1 MLNEMEYIYSFPECD
16 VPRKKDLIPFIN
28 YRKEA
33 PKRCLDM
40 LLAKY
45 NGKPYQSEVIMEE
58 PEKSP
63 VPYLGCRLEEATVL
77 LVTDGGLV
85 PKGNPDRMPSTNA
98 GKFGVYSIEGKNNLK
113 AEEYEVSHQ
122 GYDTTYVAE
131 NPNRLLPVDI
141 LRELEEE
148 GRIGKLYDSFIST
161 AGVMTSTEKSTELGK
176 KIAAYVVTHPI
187 DAVLITSACGTSTRC
202 GAYIGMKIEERGIPV
217 VQVTNLTQ
225 ISVDTGIRRVVKG
238 NNICYPCGKP
248 SLAEQ
253 GEYAYRRQ
261 LVEDTLGL
269 LEEMP
274 N

>member
-16 VPRKKDLIPFIN
+16 VPRKKNLIPFIN

-148 GRIGKLYDSFIST
+148 GRIGKLYDSFISA